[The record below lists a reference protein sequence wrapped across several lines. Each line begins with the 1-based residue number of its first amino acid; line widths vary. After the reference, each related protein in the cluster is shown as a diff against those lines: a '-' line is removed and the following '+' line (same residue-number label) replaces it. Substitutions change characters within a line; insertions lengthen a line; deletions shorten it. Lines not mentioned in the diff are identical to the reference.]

1 MLAIAQNK
9 KAWFD
14 YEVLET
20 LEAGIV
26 LLGSEVK
33 ALRKARVNLKDNF
46 VKIIRNEAFL
56 FGVHISYLDT
66 THPHYRPDERRERK
80 LLLHRK
86 QIDRLFGKVGMEGL
100 SIVALKLYFNQKNK
114 AKVQIALVKGKN
126 LHDKRESIKKR
137 ILDREA
143 QASVKNFYKGER

>member
-1 MLAIAQNK
+1 MIIIARNK
-9 KAWFD
+9 KAFFD
-14 YEVLET
+14 YEILET
-20 LEAGIV
+20 IEAGIS

-33 ALRKARVNLKDNF
+33 ALRKSRVNLKDSF
-46 VKIIRNEAFL
+46 VKIVRGEAFL
-56 FGVHISYLDT
+56 FGAHISYLET
-66 THPHYRPDERRERK
+66 TNPYYKPNERRERK

-86 QIDRLFGKVGMEGL
+86 QIDKLSGKVSIEGL
-100 SIVALKLYFNQKNK
+100 SIVALKIYFNQKNK

-143 QASVKNFYKGER
+143 QASIKNYYRG

>member
-1 MLAIAQNK
+1 MNTIARNK
-9 KAWFD
+9 KAFFD
-14 YEVLET
+14 YEILET
-20 LEAGIV
+20 LEAGLC

-33 ALRKARVNLKDNF
+33 ALRKARVNLKDSF
-46 VKIIRNEAFL
+46 VKIVRGEAFL
-56 FGVHISYLDT
+56 FGAHISYLET
-66 THPHYRPDERRERK
+66 TNPHYRPNERRERK

-86 QIDRLFGKVGMEGL
+86 QLDKWFGKVGTEGL
-100 SIVALKLYFNQKNK
+100 SIVPLKVYFNQKNK

-143 QASVKNFYKGER
+143 QASVKNYIRG